1 MWVCGELYLLI
12 IHIYQEYLFIVLNYV
27 YVGVINYIYCIKCG
41 RPLAHAESQ
50 ELSEC
55 KSQRKTVNYA
65 QIFVKT

>member
-1 MWVCGELYLLI
+1 MTNPVKMWVCGELYLLI
-12 IHIYQEYLFIVLNYV
+12 IHIYQEYLFVVLNV
-27 YVGVINYIYCIKCG
+27 G